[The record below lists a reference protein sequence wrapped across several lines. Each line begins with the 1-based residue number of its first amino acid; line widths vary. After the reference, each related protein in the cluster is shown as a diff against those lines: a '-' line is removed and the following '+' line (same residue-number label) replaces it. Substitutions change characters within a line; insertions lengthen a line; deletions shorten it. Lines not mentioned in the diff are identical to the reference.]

1 MYRFKNS
8 LIALIGIFALIGII
22 AAVTPLSTQG
32 QGGSANAPPPKD
44 VNVVNTPDVSV
55 TNTPNVNVANTP
67 NVNIANTPNVNVVG
81 AISLDSS
88 NSTVRIGNSASDP
101 VLTRDIDRGVR
112 QLIQR
117 DANLTIDGGTTS
129 GERLVYEVPAGKRLV
144 IEFAGLDQLTAATLR
159 IVTTVNGETVYH
171 HLSGGSQVVRL
182 YADPGT
188 QVKTL
193 GYVLTPPTVSLFVFC
208 SISGYLEDVP

>member
-1 MYRFKNS
+1 MYKFKNS

-22 AAVTPLSTQG
+22 AAATPLATQG

-144 IEFAGLDQLTAATLR
+144 IEFAGLDQLTVATLR
-159 IVTTVNGETVYH
+159 IVTTVNGETC
-171 HLSGGSQVVRL
+171 LL
-182 YADPGT
+182 YTSPSPRD
-188 QVKTL
+188 
-193 GYVLTPPTVSLFVFC
+193 S
-208 SISGYLEDVP
+208 